1 MRLRNAVLTLG
12 LAAFAAAPAF
22 AGNVNISM
30 GFGGPDG
37 PLGTSASYT
46 SGSATIT
53 AYGYECSATDATTSG
68 TLSGCAASDLYQ
80 KSDGG
85 SEVGLGLAG
94 ETDHEIGMDSTS
106 ADFLIGLDLSNL
118 LKLGATSITLDFGSW
133 QPGEAYAALGYA
145 ANPFLSGTFTLDG
158 LTNTKAWVGNPGT
171 LPGNPQ
177 QYSST
182 FSLNSGDQFLVLL
195 SPCGANPSAPLGPCG
210 SNVTL
215 AGLSATSATPEPG
228 TLALFVT
235 GLLALGFAARRR
247 WVFARNSAN

>member
-1 MRLRNAVLTLG
+1 MKFKHTILALG

-22 AGNVNISM
+22 AGNVNVSL

-46 SGSATIT
+46 SNGATIT

-68 TLSGCAASDLYQ
+68 TLSGCTAANLYQ

-85 SEVGLGLAG
+85 SEVGLGLEG
-94 ETDHEIGMDSTS
+94 EEDHEFGMDSNS
-106 ADFLIGLDLSNL
+106 ADFLIGLDVSNL
-118 LKLGATSITLDFGSW
+118 FKLGATSITLDFGSW
-133 QPGEAYAALGYA
+133 QPGEAYAVLGYGS
-145 ANPFLSGTFTLDG
+145 NPFSSSPFTLNSS
-158 LTNTKAWVGNPGT
+158 NTKAWVGNPGT

-182 FSLNSGDQFLVLL
+182 FNLNSGDEFLVLL
-195 SPCGANPSAPLGPCG
+195 SPCGADPSAPLGSCG
-210 SNVTL
+210 GNVTL
-215 AGLSATSATPEPG
+215 EGLSSSYVTPEPG

-235 GLLALGFAARRR
+235 GLLALGFAARRS
-247 WVFARNSAN
+247 WALARDSAS